1 MISYMRNPSINKS
14 VPGLLL
20 FILILPGSPAS
31 VTVTS
36 PAAFAAPTLPDS
48 SRPSAEDS
56 GAQRTTLV
64 YPDRSQNS
72 SSDDPT
78 DPPET
83 TETAAGLG
91 KTDMKSNLCNVHV
104 PKWRR
109 EPKIF
114 TVTTRIPVEGVEE
127 RAARK
132 QTVSVNI
139 YGNENPFVYDYETL
153 RMTGL
158 ILAIVMFVLGII
170 TAIMDPNL
178 MDGNLYK
185 LKDSVSGLPLVM

>member
-56 GAQRTTLV
+56 GAQRTMLV

-83 TETAAGLG
+83 TETAAGLETSAMFTSPNG
-91 KTDMKSNLCNVHV
+91 GGS
-104 PKWRR
+104 PK
-109 EPKIF
+109 F
-114 TVTTRIPVEGVEE
+114 TVTTRIPDEKLRKEHDVFTYDDRSLRTWGLICALILCVIGILVEGVEE
-127 RAARK
+127 RAA
-132 QTVSVNI
+132 
-139 YGNENPFVYDYETL
+139 END
-153 RMTGL
+153 
-158 ILAIVMFVLGII
+158 
-170 TAIMDPNL
+170 
-178 MDGNLYK
+178 K
-185 LKDSVSGLPLVM
+185 SGDTMYQGSRLSDME